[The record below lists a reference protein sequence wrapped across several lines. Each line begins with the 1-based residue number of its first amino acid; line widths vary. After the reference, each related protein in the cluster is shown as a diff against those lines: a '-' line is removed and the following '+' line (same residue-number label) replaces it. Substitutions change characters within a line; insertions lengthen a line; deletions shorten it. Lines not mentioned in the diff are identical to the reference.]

1 MQPPLKETPVTM
13 LQTDMLLEIKQPLFM
28 ATVELAVEN
37 TLAVKVLII
46 QWCTRSEV
54 CLVTVAKLF
63 EIDNIFIYGSD

>member
-1 MQPPLKETPVTM
+1 MQPPLKETPVIT

-28 ATVELAVEN
+28 AMVERAVGS

-46 QWCTRSEV
+46 QWCTRGEV

-63 EIDNIFIYGSD
+63 ENR